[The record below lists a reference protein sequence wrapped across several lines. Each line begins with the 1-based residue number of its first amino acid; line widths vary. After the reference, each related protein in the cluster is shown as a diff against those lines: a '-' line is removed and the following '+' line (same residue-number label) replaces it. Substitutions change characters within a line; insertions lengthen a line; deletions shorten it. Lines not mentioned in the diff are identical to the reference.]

1 MARTPAWNA
10 RRTPT
15 QQRARDTVDVILE
28 AAAQVFAER
37 GYAAGTSNRIAARAG
52 VSVGSFYQYF
62 PNKDAVLVALVE
74 RHLEAG
80 MRAVEQLLET
90 AAAEPGD
97 LEATLRSFV
106 SAMLALHEREPDLH
120 RVLFEE
126 APHPAELHECV
137 LRAEERLA
145 HIWRSILR
153 ELPRLRVRDSDTAAH
168 LLVQLT
174 EALTHRFVL
183 HGLHELP
190 SNAFIEEVVTLLK
203 RYLMEPEAQSGGVP
217 QCPSSAESKPTAA
230 S

>member
-1 MARTPAWNA
+1 MARTPAWTA

-15 QQRARDTVDVILE
+15 QDRARATVDVILE

-80 MRAVEQLLET
+80 MDSVQELLE
-90 AAAEPGD
+90 AAAAKPGD
-97 LEATLRSFV
+97 LEGLLRSFV
-106 SAMLALHEREPDLH
+106 WAMLTLHEREPDLH

-145 HIWRSILR
+145 HIWLSILSQ
-153 ELPRLRVRDSDTAAH
+153 LPGVSVRGSDTAAH
-168 LLVQLT
+168 LVVQLT

-183 HGLHELP
+183 HGIHELP
-190 SNAFIEEVVTLLK
+190 STAFVEEVVTLLK
-203 RYLMEPEAQSGGVP
+203 RYLMEPEAQPRGAP
-217 QCPSSAESKPTAA
+217 
-230 S
+230 